1 MVFKSQKVEKS
12 LKRKGFKEEP
22 RDHKYFVFYNNGK
35 KTRIKTK
42 VSHCGQEINDYLID
56 QMKKQLHLNKSQ
68 FEDLINCPLSEEDYK
83 AILKAQNII

>member
-1 MVFKSQKVEKS
+1 MVFKSQKVEKA